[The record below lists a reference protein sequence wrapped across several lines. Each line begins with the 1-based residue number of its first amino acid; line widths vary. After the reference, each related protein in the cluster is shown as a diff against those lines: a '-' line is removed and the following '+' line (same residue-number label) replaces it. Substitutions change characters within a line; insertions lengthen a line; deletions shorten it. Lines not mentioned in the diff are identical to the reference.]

1 MSERPPLATPPSNES
16 PHLWQCGRCRSWFDA
31 EPDAHPTAHLEWWLC
46 PPCRVILLGA
56 PRRRAGSATSGAK
69 P

>member
-1 MSERPPLATPPSNES
+1 MSQS
-16 PHLWQCGRCRSWFDA
+16 PVSVPQAGKDGPRLWQCGRCRLWFDA
-31 EPDAHPTAHLEWWLC
+31 DPGAHATAHLEWWLC

-56 PRRRAGSATSGAK
+56 PRRPATTITSVVA

>member
-1 MSERPPLATPPSNES
+1 MTERPLLATQPNNGS
-16 PHLWQCGRCRSWFDA
+16 PRLWQCGRCRLWFDA

-56 PRRRAGSATSGAK
+56 PRRGGATVTFGAK